1 MGRVG
6 TRGAH
11 AQVGSRLSWSFSARA
26 SYGPRPPRAV
36 TGQVPVSAAR
46 ASAGVLRSA
55 LRTAGRAARYA
66 ARHRPGRRRRHG

>member
-26 SYGPRPPRAV
+26 SYGPRPARHEVAGP
-36 TGQVPVSAAR
+36 GHVPG
-46 ASAGVLRSA
+46 AGALRSV
-55 LRTAGRAARYA
+55 LRTAGHAARFA
-66 ARHRPGRRRRHG
+66 ARHRPGRRRHTA

>member
-26 SYGPRPPRAV
+26 SYGPRPPRHE
-36 TGQVPVSAAR
+36 AAR
-46 ASAGVLRSA
+46 PGHVSGAGAGALRSV
-55 LRTAGRAARYA
+55 LRTAGHAARFA
-66 ARHRPGRRRRHG
+66 ARHRPGRRRHTG